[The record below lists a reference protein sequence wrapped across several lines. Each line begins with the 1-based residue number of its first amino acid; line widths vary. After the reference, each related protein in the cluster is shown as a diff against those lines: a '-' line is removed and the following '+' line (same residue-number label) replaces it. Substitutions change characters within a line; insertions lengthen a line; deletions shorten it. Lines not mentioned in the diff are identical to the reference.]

1 MRRKIQ
7 PFLPGLEFKNST
19 TCFGGEYSRGKRK
32 APRPISI
39 KKPMHVVMRA
49 EKARGVLSLRNPRNF
64 SMVNHWIKTFAKR
77 FDVKIY
83 RYSINSNHVHIA
95 LRAKTRESFQNY
107 LRATA
112 GVIGLKILNAASIRV
127 GKFWDLLAFSRIVE
141 WGRGYEILLKYVL
154 QNQLEAE
161 GSIAYRLR
169 ILPAR
174 NKSPPRKT
182 SYPKL

>member
-1 MRRKIQ
+1 
-7 PFLPGLEFKNST
+7 
-19 TCFGGEYSRGKRK
+19 
-32 APRPISI
+32 
-39 KKPMHVVMRA
+39 MHVVMRA
-49 EKARGVLSLRNPRNF
+49 EKARGILSLRNPRNF

-112 GVIGLKILNAASIRV
+112 GVIGLKILNAAKIKAKGR
-127 GKFWDLLAFSRIVE
+127 FWDLLAFSRIVE

-161 GSIAYRLR
+161 GSIAYR
-169 ILPAR
+169 PR

-182 SYPKL
+182 PNPKPKT